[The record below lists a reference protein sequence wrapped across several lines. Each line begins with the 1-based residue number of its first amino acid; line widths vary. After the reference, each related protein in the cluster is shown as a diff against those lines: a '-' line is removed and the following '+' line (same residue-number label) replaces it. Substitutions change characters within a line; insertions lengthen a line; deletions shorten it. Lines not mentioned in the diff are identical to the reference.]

1 MIALTAAAKAARV
14 PGASLLQLLAQA
26 GPTQSRAMH
35 TALARSV
42 VLPRLLDT
50 LSTTFQQS
58 STRMDGLIDTMTQEL
73 GKVCQDWRLQQLR
86 HLVPPGLAA
95 FAASVLID
103 FTELFYIVTM
113 WTLQPYRLHTVS
125 SSATW
130 HKLSVS
136 RQVCVQGTGPPSCYC
151 LSLHTVTLPTKHY
164 GIDIAQTLLH

>member
-1 MIALTAAAKAARV
+1 MFVSCAATRMVLPTMIALTAAAKAARV

-73 GKVCQDWRLQQLR
+73 GKVCQDWLLQQLR
-86 HLVPPGLAA
+86 HLVSPGLAA
-95 FAASVLID
+95 FAASALID
-103 FTELFYIVTM
+103 FTELFHIVTM
-113 WTLQPYRLHTVS
+113 WTLQPDFIL
-125 SSATW
+125 SAAVPQAKHQPTSVCPSHW
-130 HKLSVS
+130 PAIMLLS
-136 RQVCVQGTGPPSCYC
+136 GT
-151 LSLHTVTLPTKHY
+151 T
-164 GIDIAQTLLH
+164 